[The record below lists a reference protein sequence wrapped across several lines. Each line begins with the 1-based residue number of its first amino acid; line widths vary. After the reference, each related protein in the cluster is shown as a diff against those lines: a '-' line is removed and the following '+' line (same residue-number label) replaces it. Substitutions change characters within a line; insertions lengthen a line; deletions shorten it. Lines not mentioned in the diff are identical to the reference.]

1 VNSEF
6 DGSVAVVTGGGSGI
20 GQATC
25 RELAA
30 RGARVASWDVAP
42 GHGAEGIL
50 DIEVDVTDDEAVAD
64 AVRTTVERLGGI
76 DVLVS
81 NAGVGARGTVE
92 DTDDDDWQL
101 VLDVNVLGTVR
112 VCRAVLPALRRSQ
125 RPAIVLTGSVAA
137 WTGIRQRAAYS
148 ASKGALHAL
157 MLAMAADHV
166 DEGIRVN
173 CIHPGTADTPWV
185 QRLLDAADDPAAER
199 AQLEARQPLGRLVSA
214 DEVAHAIC
222 YLASPRSGST
232 TGTAL
237 GVDGGSYGLLLVR

>member
-1 VNSEF
+1 MTSINPALPAALRVF
-6 DGSVAVVTGGGSGI
+6 DGINSRDLS
-20 GQATC
+20 C
-25 RELAA
+25 L
-30 RGARVASWDVAP
+30 
-42 GHGAEGIL
+42 
-50 DIEVDVTDDEAVAD
+50 DEAVTD
-64 AVRTTVERLGGI
+64 AVRATVERFGGI

-81 NAGVGARGTVE
+81 NAGVGARGTIE
-92 DTDDDDWQL
+92 DTDDEDWQR

-112 VCRAVLPALRRSQ
+112 VCRAVLPQLRRSD

-173 CIHPGTADTPWV
+173 CVHPGTADTPWV
-185 QRLLDAADDPAAER
+185 QRLLDVADDPVAER